1 MMTSFIN
8 IALSICSLFPSL
20 SKTFSKW
27 FCKHDVNSV
36 GKILTELAKS
46 VTGTHDEK
54 DALEK
59 LRNDPK
65 LLCTMQETI
74 IKTEAEIEL
83 ALINDRQNARS
94 RDVSLATSGVRN
106 LRADAMVLVATLGLI
121 LCLIFIAKFQ
131 KDIPGEI
138 IGIVSTV
145 AGIFGACLKDAYSF
159 EFGTSRNS
167 FRYKSSC
174 DTHSY

>member
-1 MMTSFIN
+1 MVTSLIN
-8 IALSICSLFPSL
+8 TALSICSLLPSL

-27 FCKHDVNSV
+27 FSNNDVRSV
-36 GKILTELAKS
+36 SKILTELAKS
-46 VTGTHDEK
+46 VTESDSEK

-59 LRNDPK
+59 LHRDPK
-65 LLCTMQETI
+65 LLYSLQETI
-74 IKTEAEIEL
+74 IKTEAEIERTL
-83 ALINDRQNARS
+83 VNDRQNARN
-94 RDVSLATSGVRN
+94 RDVSLSTNGVRN
-106 LRADAMVLVATLGLI
+106 MRADAMVLVATLGLV

-167 FRYKSSC
+167 FRDKSSC
-174 DTHSY
+174 NLHSD

>member
-1 MMTSFIN
+1 MMSYLIN
-8 IALSICSLFPSL
+8 TALSICSLLPSL

-27 FCKHDVNSV
+27 FCNNDVKSV
-36 GKILTELAKS
+36 SKILTELAQS

-65 LLCTMQETI
+65 LLCALQETI
-74 IKTEAEIEL
+74 IKTEAEIEQ
-83 ALINDRQNARS
+83 ALMSDRQNARN
-94 RDVSLATSGVRN
+94 RDISLATSGVRN
-106 LRADAMVLVATLGLI
+106 LRADAMVLVATLGLV

-159 EFGTSRNS
+159 EFGSSRNFS
-167 FRYKSSC
+167 SNKNSCYFRN
-174 DTHSY
+174 D